1 MMTKWLILA
10 TILLLSICVQP
21 EAQAQSGPCPGG
33 APLAFEGAEGY
44 GRCSQGG
51 RGGVV
56 VDVTNLNN
64 SGAGSLR
71 ECAEVLNGPRT
82 CRIMVAG
89 TVSLGGFDITIRNPY
104 ITIDGSNYPMA
115 LKDGGIS
122 VRASHSIIR
131 HLRIRPGYM
140 SVQTRG
146 ANSNGLSY
154 MSNETGGQTTDH
166 IADHVSV
173 SWTTDDSV
181 NVIYGTQ
188 RVTIQDSLIYEGLLS
203 GGNCGICSSKGILLG
218 TGTNSPETVS
228 VYRTLNAHNF
238 LRFPQVS
245 SGNVDFVNNVDYNS
259 SGSSAQIVPYYQRV
273 LINMVNNY
281 WKDGLSGEE
290 YNNGLNLGYNVIRTM
305 GSFTYS
311 PQSGIYVSGNL
322 SVGKLGTETLPR
334 HCNLTEPATCI
345 IWGDN
350 GGIAVQPSRYEYET
364 VGTLLTAQQAF
375 DAVLDH
381 SGAFPR
387 DSADARV
394 TADVRNGTGR
404 WISEPST
411 VGGWPVLTGGSP
423 PPPSPPPP
431 PVAYSLSAPAS
442 VTPGSVFDV
451 QWTAPAD
458 HATNDWIGIYPAS
471 QPSSDGTGVTWKYIP
486 AGTSGTLQFTAY
498 ATEGA
503 YQIRAFPNG
512 NNSPELANIPLQI
525 ASSVPPPPPPP
536 PAMQCGDGLDNDG
549 DAKIDLADPGCT
561 DANDDSESPDPQ
573 TIEQRVAAL
582 ESAVATIQAQLAS
595 YVSIHGGFTQRLDG
609 HDALLA
615 SIGGQL
621 GSLGSLLTTAQGQI
635 SELTGLLSVVN
646 ATVLNHG
653 TVLDSHE
660 TSLSSLQM
668 NLTAL
673 QSTVASIQSKLT
685 AMCQA
690 LGGGC

>member
-1 MMTKWLILA
+1 MILA
-10 TILLLSICVQP
+10 AVGIWSI
-21 EAQAQSGPCPGG
+21 ADAHAQSGPCPGG
-33 APLAFEGAEGY
+33 APLAFEGAEGF
-44 GRCSQGG
+44 GKCSQGG

-71 ECAEVLNGPRT
+71 ECAEVMSGPRT
-82 CRIMVAG
+82 CRIMIAG
-89 TVSLGGFDITIRNPY
+89 TVSLGGADITIRNPY
-104 ITIDGSNYPMA
+104 ITIDGSNFPMA

-122 VRASHSIIR
+122 IRASHTIIR
-131 HLRIRPGYM
+131 HLRVRPGYM
-140 SVQTRG
+140 SVQTRNS
-146 ANSNGLSY
+146 NSNGLSY

-203 GGNCGICSSKGILLG
+203 GANCGICSSKGILLG

-228 VYRTLNAHNF
+228 VIRTLNAHNF

-259 SGSSAQIVPYYQRV
+259 SGSSPQIVPYYQRV

-290 YNNGLNLGYNVIRTM
+290 YNNGANLGYNVIRTM

-311 PQSGIYVSGNL
+311 PQSGIYVAGNL
-322 SVGKLGTETLPR
+322 SVGRLGTETRPR

-350 GGIAVQPSRYEYET
+350 GGIAVQSQRYPYDT
-364 VGTLLTAQQAF
+364 VSTLLTAQQAF
-375 DAVLDH
+375 DQVLNH

-387 DSADARV
+387 DAADARV
-394 TADVRNGTGR
+394 VADVRNGTGR
-404 WISEPST
+404 QISEPSS
-411 VGGWPVLTGGSP
+411 VGGWPVLTGGSTP
-423 PPPSPPPP
+423 PSSPPPP
-431 PVAYSLSAPAS
+431 PPVTNYSLSAPAS
-442 VTPGSVFDV
+442 VTPGSVFAV
-451 QWTAPAD
+451 QWTAPAN
-458 HATNDWIGIYPAS
+458 HATNDWIGIYPAA
-471 QPSSDGTGVTWKYIP
+471 QPSSNGAGVTWKYIP
-486 AGTSGTLQFTAY
+486 AGTSGTLSFTAY

-503 YQIRAFPNG
+503 YQIRAFPSG

-525 ASSVPPPPPPP
+525 AATP
-536 PAMQCGDGLDNDG
+536 PAKQCADGLDNDSDG
-549 DAKIDLADPGCT
+549 KIDLVDPGCA
-561 DANDDSESPDPQ
+561 DANDDSESPDPL
-573 TIEQRVAAL
+573 TIEQRVAVL
-582 ESAVATIQAQLAS
+582 ETSVSTMTGQLAS
-595 YVSIHGGFTQRLDG
+595 LVQRIDG
-609 HDALLA
+609 HDAAYSSLA
-615 SIGGQL
+615 SQL
-621 GSLGSLLTTAQGQI
+621 AALGDTVSAVQAQMTT
-635 SELTGLLSVVN
+635 L
-646 ATVLNHG
+646 ATH
-653 TVLDSHE
+653 TESIA
-660 TSLSSLQM
+660 
-668 NLTAL
+668 AL
-673 QSTVASIQSKLT
+673 QASVSAMQAKLT